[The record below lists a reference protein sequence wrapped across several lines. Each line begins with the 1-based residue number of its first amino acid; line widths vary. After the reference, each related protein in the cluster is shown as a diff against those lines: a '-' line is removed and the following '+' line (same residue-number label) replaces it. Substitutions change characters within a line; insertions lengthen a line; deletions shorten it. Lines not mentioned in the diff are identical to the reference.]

1 MCNYPRLYCT
11 NGENVP
17 DLLNG
22 QQRLNRVRA
31 DSVTMV
37 ITVAFLVLA
46 PPLFFYIEPPE
57 VRTEQL
63 EELFHCYYRN
73 LVSFRFNS
81 RFDRL
86 CLLLLSENSK

>member
-46 PPLFFYIEPPE
+46 PPPLFLY
-57 VRTEQL
+57 RTPRSQ
-63 EELFHCYYRN
+63 
-73 LVSFRFNS
+73 
-81 RFDRL
+81 DRTIGGIIS
-86 CLLLLSENSK
+86 LLLSKFSIVSIQ